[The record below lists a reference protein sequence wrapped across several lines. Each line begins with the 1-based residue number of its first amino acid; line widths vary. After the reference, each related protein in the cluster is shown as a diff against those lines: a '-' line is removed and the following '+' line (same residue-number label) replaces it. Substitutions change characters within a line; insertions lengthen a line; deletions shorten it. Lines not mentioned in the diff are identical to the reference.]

1 MTVTDLDLAPV
12 VRSRGVTD
20 PDIQLHSVP
29 SIPVADLVEAIAFQ
43 QLSLRMYGKD
53 VPQPRLVAWYGPCDY
68 TYSRLTLPAQSLPE
82 RLQGLMAVASDLAG
96 EQFNSVMCNLYRDG
110 SDSVAW
116 HADDEPEFG
125 GDPVIASMSFGAT
138 RRFAVRDN
146 AQKTRTTWDLTDGS
160 VLVMGRGV
168 QPNYQHSIAK
178 TKKPV
183 GQRVNLTFRRTV

>member
-1 MTVTDLDLAPV
+1 MTTH
-12 VRSRGVTD
+12 
-20 PDIQLHSVP
+20 DIELHSVP
-29 SIPVADLVEAIAFQ
+29 SIPVADLVSTIAFQ

-53 VPQPRLVAWYGPCDY
+53 VPQPRLVAWYGPCAY
-68 TYSRLTLPAQSLPE
+68 TYSRLTLPAQNLPE
-82 RLQGLMAVASDLAG
+82 RLQRLMAVASDLAG
-96 EQFNSVMCNLYRDG
+96 ERFNSVMCNLYRDG

-138 RRFAVRDN
+138 RRFVVRDN
-146 AQKTRTTWDLTDGS
+146 AQKTRTTWDLADGS

-168 QPNYQHSIAK
+168 QPNYQHSITK

-183 GQRVNLTFRRTV
+183 GPRANLTFRRTV